1 MGMIAIWITYRGRQQ
16 ICINCEFFFIIII
29 VVKNQQIGLILISK
43 LFIIV
48 ISECFIKL
56 LIFV

>member
-16 ICINCEFFFIIII
+16 ICINCEFFFIII